1 MTRYL
6 AFLYH
11 VTVMEDV
18 LAIIREDLQRVEE
31 EFRRRLKSRVPLI
44 TQIAE
49 HLVKSGGKRL
59 RPAFLILSAKLC
71 GYEGDAHIPLAG
83 AIEFIHTATLL
94 HDDVIDNAE
103 VRRGNPSANTLWG
116 NEASVLV
123 GDFLFSRSF
132 SMMVEVGDLRILQVM
147 SHATTLLAEG
157 ETFEL
162 VKTADLAITEEENL
176 ELIVQKT
183 ASLIS
188 AATRIG
194 AILGGVPREQEEA
207 LAEYGLKVG
216 IAFQLV
222 DDCLDYIGEEE
233 ALGKKVGTDIREGK
247 ITLPLIHTLKVCS
260 EAERKQIGE
269 VVLASE
275 VQEGDLQAV
284 IQLVE
289 RYGGV
294 PYAMER
300 ARTFAEEGKF
310 QLEAFPPSPERE
322 ALLALA
328 DYVVSRTY

>member
-1 MTRYL
+1 
-6 AFLYH
+6 
-11 VTVMEDV
+11 MEEV

-71 GYEGDAHIPLAG
+71 GYDGDAHIPLAG

-132 SMMVEVGDLRILQVM
+132 SMMVEVGDMRVLEIVAQ
-147 SHATTLLAEG
+147 ATTHLAEG
-157 ETFEL
+157 ETLEL
-162 VKTADLAITEEENL
+162 VKTADLETTEEENL

-188 AATRIG
+188 AATRVG
-194 AILGGVPREQEEA
+194 AVLGGAPPEQEEA
-207 LAEYGLKVG
+207 LAEYGLQVG

-222 DDCLDYIGEEE
+222 DDCLDYAGQAE
-233 ALGKKVGTDIREGK
+233 ALGKGVGVDLREGK
-247 ITLPLIHTLKVCS
+247 VTLPLIHTLKNCTQ
-260 EAERKQIGE
+260 EERRRIRD
-269 VVLASE
+269 VVLAE
-275 VQEGDLQAV
+275 GLDQRGLGQVLDLVQKYGGISYTMGRAREY
-284 IQLVE
+284 VE
-289 RYGGV
+289 R
-294 PYAMER
+294 
-300 ARTFAEEGKF
+300 GK
-310 QLEAFPPSPERE
+310 EALSLFPPSTERE
-322 ALLALA
+322 ALLSLA
-328 DYVVSRTY
+328 DYVLKRRY